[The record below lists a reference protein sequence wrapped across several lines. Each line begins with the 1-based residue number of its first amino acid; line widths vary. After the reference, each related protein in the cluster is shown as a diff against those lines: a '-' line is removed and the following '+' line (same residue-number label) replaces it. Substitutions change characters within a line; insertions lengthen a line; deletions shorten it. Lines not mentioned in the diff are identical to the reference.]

1 MKGLPVSI
9 LKTTKTALMGS
20 VVALGFASGALAE
33 DYTITV
39 WSGGTGETGSY
50 RWEAIQMAADILER
64 EYAVTGQ
71 DVNITIEHQEW
82 TGWDDFKQAVTLA
95 AEAGNA
101 PNIIVSGHEDIGPW
115 SRSGLLRPVEDY
127 VDFDAWPLSQ
137 IYPNLIDIAS
147 YDGVVWGLPQDAE
160 ARPFF
165 FSRAHLAEIG
175 YSQEDIDALPQR
187 VQDGEYTLYDMLDDA
202 KAMQDKGV
210 VAERRGF
217 MPRVNNGT
225 DYWQFYVSFGGE
237 MVDPETGKI
246 VLDRQALTD
255 MYQFFVDAADM
266 GVVSSTHL
274 GSTWDDWHQA
284 VSSDQAG
291 IWHGGTWH
299 KAEWEAKWGLEDF
312 FGQIQYSLIPAG
324 NERGRA
330 NTISHP
336 LVYLMSTTGTDDD
349 AVISSE
355 LITIATEPRIAAL
368 HAVKSGKVAIGS
380 AEAEVPVFAND
391 RWSSIATTEL
401 LPHATAVPNDIDFGV
416 VWKAMYSGLEA
427 SWTGTT
433 SVEDAV
439 NNVES
444 EVTGQLG
451 DAIIIR

>member
-1 MKGLPVSI
+1 MSI
-9 LKTTKTALMGS
+9 LKTTKTALLGS
-20 VVALGFASGALAE
+20 VLAMGFASGALAE

-71 DVNITIEHQEW
+71 DVSITVEHQEW
-82 TGWDDFKQAVTLA
+82 SGWDDFKQAVTLA

-175 YSQEDIDALPQR
+175 YSQEEIDALPQR

-225 DYWQFYVSFGGE
+225 DYWQFYVSFGGD
-237 MVDPETGKI
+237 MVDPETGKL

-274 GSTWDDWHQA
+274 GTTWDDWHQA
-284 VSSDQAG
+284 VSSDQVG

-312 FGQIQYSLIPAG
+312 FGEIQYSLIPAG

-336 LVYLMSTTGTDDD
+336 LVYLLSNTGTDDD
-349 AVISSE
+349 AVIASE

-380 AEAEVPVFAND
+380 EEAKVPVFAND

-401 LPHATAVPNDIDFGV
+401 LPYATAVPNDIDFGV
-416 VWKAMYSGLEA
+416 VWKAMYAGLES
-427 SWTGTT
+427 SWTGTS

-439 NNVES
+439 NTVES

-451 DAIIIR
+451 DAIIVR